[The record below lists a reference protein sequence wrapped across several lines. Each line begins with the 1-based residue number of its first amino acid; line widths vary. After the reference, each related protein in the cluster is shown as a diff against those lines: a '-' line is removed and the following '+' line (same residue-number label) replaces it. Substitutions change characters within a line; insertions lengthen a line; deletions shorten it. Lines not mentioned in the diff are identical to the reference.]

1 MKKVL
6 SLVTLLAALAGAASA
21 APYYLP
27 SPAGGALTPY
37 DWQPVYS
44 VEAAYNFAEG
54 DVAPDTYG
62 ARLNFS
68 LYNNAASSVRHQF
81 GITLGYEQGDHDV
94 SVPYNDTDSK
104 LNVELKRIP
113 LTLGYDINLGITDSV
128 FIDLGAKAGYAWGSI
143 DSTITEDGNY
153 EGASVKENLGGFTFS
168 LGAGVKVQCSDSVY
182 VKLGYEFS
190 RTFFGKISSP
200 DFNYGEPRSLNYGNH
215 SVVFSIG
222 CLF

>member
-6 SLVTLLAALAGAASA
+6 SLVALLAALAGSASA

-44 VEAAYNFAEG
+44 VEGVYNFA
-54 DVAPDTYG
+54 DRDAAPDTYG

-68 LYNNAASSVRHQF
+68 LYNNAISSVRHQF
-81 GITLGYEQGDHDV
+81 GITLGFETGDHDV
-94 SVPYNDTDSK
+94 NLAYNDIETK
-104 LNVELKRIP
+104 LDVEVNRIP
-113 LTLGYDINLGITDSV
+113 LTLGYDINLGITDTV

-143 DSTITEDGNY
+143 ESK
-153 EGASVKENLGGFTFS
+153 VKEQSAYAQDTYKDTLGGFTFS
-168 LGAGVKVQCSDSVY
+168 LGAGIKVQASDSVY

-190 RTFFGKISSP
+190 RTFYGKVSSASL
-200 DFNYGEPRSLNYGNH
+200 NGGEGKSLNYGQH
-215 SVVFSIG
+215 SIVFGVG
-222 CLF
+222 CRF